1 MQEVHVKRKTGEG
14 DTMTDPIDR
23 AKEQAAARKERE
35 RIAELL
41 SKMPAGYLID
51 VAVRDDWLQ
60 YLTPEDSQ

>member
-1 MQEVHVKRKTGEG
+1 
-14 DTMTDPIDR
+14 MTDPIDR